1 MKGRLFLGGAIFAL
15 GLSAYFAAEEAQKPA
30 GIVPPPPQ
38 LNLLQFLPAAPDLR
52 GWQPKGP
59 PQHYKG
65 EDLFLYIDGG
75 AEIYREYGFKQVIV
89 QDYRDA
95 NDRSIT
101 LEIFEMAN
109 AESAYGMF
117 SFKSGAK
124 GISYSIGHDARLEDY
139 YLNFWKGPLLITLI
153 GFDASAECREGILR
167 LARAAE
173 ARIPLTG
180 TRPSLISV
188 LPKEWADSARI
199 IYLKGVLGLNNIHS
213 FFPYDLFRFKEGLAA
228 ERNSST
234 LFIFRYANTEEAAA
248 RFSEVKKAFAKSPS
262 YKDLKSLKADDFK
275 STDAKGNILRV
286 ELQGDSIRIT
296 LAKSAVLKK

>member
-1 MKGRLFLGGAIFAL
+1 MGKNEYLNVALLIAGLFFF
-15 GLSAYFAAEEAQKPA
+15 LSPLQSQKTA
-30 GIVPPPPQ
+30 GIVQEPSF
-38 LNLLQFLPAAPDLR
+38 LDLARFLPAAPDLR

-89 QDYRDA
+89 QDYRDTK
-95 NDRSIT
+95 NRSIT

-139 YLNFWKGPLLITLI
+139 YLSFWKGPLLITLI

-167 LARAAE
+167 LARAAD

-188 LPKEWADSARI
+188 LPKEWAESSRI
-199 IYLKGVLGLNNIHS
+199 IYLKGILGLNNIHA
-213 FFPYDLFRFKEGLAA
+213 FFPYDLFRFKEGLAS

-248 RFSEVKKAFAKSPS
+248 RFSEVKKAFTKSPS
-262 YKDLKSLKADDFK
+262 YKNLKSLKANDFE

-286 ELQGDSIRIT
+286 ELQGDRIRIT
-296 LAKSAVLKK
+296 LTKSTVLKK

>member
-1 MKGRLFLGGAIFAL
+1 MGKNEYLNVALLIAGLFFF
-15 GLSAYFAAEEAQKPA
+15 LSPLQSQKTA
-30 GIVPPPPQ
+30 GIVQEPSF
-38 LNLLQFLPAAPDLR
+38 LDLARFLPAAPDLR

-89 QDYRDA
+89 QDYQDTK
-95 NDRSIT
+95 NRSIT

-117 SFKSGAK
+117 SFKSDAK

-188 LPKEWADSARI
+188 LPKEWAESSRI
-199 IYLKGVLGLNNIHS
+199 IYLKGILGLNNIHS

-234 LFIFRYANTEEAAA
+234 LFIFRYANIEEAAA

-262 YKDLKSLKADDFK
+262 HKNLKSLKANDFE
-275 STDAKGNILRV
+275 STDAKRNILRV

-296 LAKSAVLKK
+296 LTKSAAIKK